1 MWNGLGV
8 GRVETLT
15 EVCGRPGSQNNEG
28 AVTLPQEILLWAPQL
43 HPQIQPGAAYMLA
56 LGRRQH

>member
-1 MWNGLGV
+1 MWSGLGV

-28 AVTLPQEILLWAPQL
+28 TVTLPQEILLWAPQL
-43 HPQIQPGAAYMLA
+43 HPQIQPGAA
-56 LGRRQH
+56 